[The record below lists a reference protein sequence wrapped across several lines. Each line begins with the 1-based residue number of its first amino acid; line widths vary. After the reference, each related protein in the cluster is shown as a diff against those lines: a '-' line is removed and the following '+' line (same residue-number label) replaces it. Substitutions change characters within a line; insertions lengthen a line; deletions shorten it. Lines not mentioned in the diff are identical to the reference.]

1 MIQGIGSDVLE
12 KMKQLGDELIS
23 AHIEKIKS
31 AYNHSDDQK
40 LAVSLSFSLLA
51 GEKPGDYDVE
61 ASITYIVERIK
72 DKIKAT
78 VSATAELFPEEE
90 SKPYILNNKQQK
102 EEGE

>member
-1 MIQGIGSDVLE
+1 MIQGIGTDVLD

-23 AHIEKIKS
+23 AHIDKIKS

-40 LAVSLSFSLLA
+40 LSVSLSFSLLA

-61 ASITYIVERIK
+61 ASITYIVERIR

-78 VSATAELFPEEE
+78 VSQTADLFPVEE
-90 SKPYILNNKQQK
+90 SKPYILNKTKKK